1 MQVKAKYL
9 ESALVEAGAEKAT
22 AEDAAAETGNLY
34 VFLQRLD
41 ARQSMTLSIM
51 LAGFSLIAAGMI
63 AGFGLVINL
72 LFRLMAGQQ

>member
-1 MQVKAKYL
+1 MQVKAKHL
-9 ESALVEAGAEKAT
+9 ESALVEAGAGKTT
-22 AEDAAAETGNLY
+22 AEDAAAETGSLY

-51 LAGFSLIAAGMI
+51 LAGFSLMAAGML

-72 LFRLMAGQQ
+72 LFRLMAGQ